1 MTEIHAAMPIIG
13 GISELQLLKIHC
25 GFLLQCSPTPR
36 ALPIHSDASRCRD
49 SVHLYE
55 EFSGACCYQDII
67 QRGYKMNA
75 GQTLTYSKWLPNF
88 RTIGIL
94 LLKLKVHKVV
104 HFGWGNPRACW
115 RSKFCTQG
123 DPILYASL
131 CGILYATNIWQF
143 VRKFYMGVLRGLSD
157 VSESGDTFVD
167 GCGYLA
173 EIADIETGYPC
184 PLVLVQLDLEIA

>member
-88 RTIGIL
+88 RTIGTL
-94 LLKLKVHKVV
+94 L
-104 HFGWGNPRACW
+104 PE
-115 RSKFCTQG
+115 TQG
-123 DPILYASL
+123 PQSCPLRVGKPSSLLAIQILYARRS
-131 CGILYATNIWQF
+131 NF
-143 VRKFYMGVLRGLSD
+143 VRKFVWDFVRNQHMAICTQILYGRIAWAIRCPIHWQAGLGV
-157 VSESGDTFVD
+157 
-167 GCGYLA
+167 
-173 EIADIETGYPC
+173 
-184 PLVLVQLDLEIA
+184 

>member
-94 LLKLKVHKVV
+94 LPETQGPQSCPLWVGK
-104 HFGWGNPRACW
+104 PSSR

-123 DPILYASL
+123 DP
-131 CGILYATNIWQF
+131 NF
-143 VRKFYMGVLRGLSD
+143 VRKAIQFRTQVCVGFCTQPTY
-157 VSESGDTFVD
+157 GDCTQILY
-167 GCGYLA
+167 GR
-173 EIADIETGYPC
+173 IAWAIRKFSKVTTSHFRALPSQC
-184 PLVLVQLDLEIA
+184 LTN